1 MCFTYV
7 RICITKG
14 KIRINI
20 YFETRPSQSQYDL
33 EYHSVQSLSH
43 ATKNHFSQY
52 THTKHIHIRM
62 GTHFVVS
69 ESDGKELLLRGGEK
83 NERYMRSSGSEE
95 S

>member
-52 THTKHIHIRM
+52 THTKHIHTNGNTFRCERIRWQR
-62 GTHFVVS
+62 VAI
-69 ESDGKELLLRGGEK
+69 ERWGKK
-83 NERYMRSSGSEE
+83 
-95 S
+95 